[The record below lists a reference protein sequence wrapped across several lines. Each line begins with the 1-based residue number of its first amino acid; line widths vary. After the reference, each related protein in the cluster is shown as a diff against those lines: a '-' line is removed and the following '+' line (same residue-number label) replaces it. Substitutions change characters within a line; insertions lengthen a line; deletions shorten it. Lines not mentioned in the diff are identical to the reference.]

1 MSSRIVNNIFILFL
15 GIIGIISIQCSE
27 DSKQAKNKKDY
38 EVKSSFLYSNDD
50 GKTYDSRTDFK
61 VGETV
66 YMKAYIQVYKKN
78 RFAPSLDFVNCELI
92 IPNITSVDAKYYEG
106 TFTTP
111 LIDKE
116 AGITTYPL
124 KIGIADKKS
133 EDINDIENSFTF
145 QFIPK
150 KESEISIILIFDDNI
165 SRRYDKINTI
175 KFVK

>member
-27 DSKQAKNKKDY
+27 NSKQAKNKKDY
-38 EVKSSFLYSNDD
+38 EVKSIFLYSNDD
-50 GKTYDSRTDFK
+50 GKTYGSSRKEFK

-106 TFTTP
+106 TFITP

-133 EDINDIENSFTF
+133 EDIIENSFTF